1 MENVEDV
8 KHWLREVLNGKDL
21 GELRWIVDAKIEA
34 ARMLIEIWKEER
46 KDSPPPVD
54 GHCCWVEAV
63 GARRLPPHTRG

>member
-8 KHWLREVLNGKDL
+8 KKWLREVLNGKDL

-46 KDSPPPVD
+46 KDSPPRRQMDIVD
-54 GHCCWVEAV
+54 G
-63 GARRLPPHTRG
+63 